1 MPETT
6 KLIAFLAVVAYALGV
21 ATTSFYLQHN
31 DIPNPDLSLFK
42 GHYIYTGLV
51 VLGLILLA
59 SGIAIACIA
68 IYPGLAEAVALFVVM
83 SCLLWVS
90 IRLGLGAIGTTGNDW
105 LTALALTALA
115 LVCGGAA
122 VAGVKLFTHTG
133 GGAWWTTGAVISTIV
148 AVGVALLYA
157 SFYSRHVYPVLP
169 EQFGGGKP
177 KQARLLFSEAG
188 AAEAQELGIPLQ
200 AGRQLSRPV
209 TLLFTGDSFYALRIA
224 EERVV
229 QIAKDDVS
237 GLQEDSIAPYAAD
250 VQTRNRGDVP
260 GLPEAGDEL
269 VLTFDEPAD
278 PASLVAGWNGEPM
291 DAAIVDKRT
300 VNGVDDLHFFASDGK
315 TELPNLG
322 TVELRSGE
330 YMRFFGDTLEV
341 TIAQNE
347 AEVIVKLR
355 EGGGRHRQP
364 ATRPDVMAWTPSTE
378 ATDSLGNASEASA
391 AIEVGSEDPSEADVD
406 F

>member
-59 SGIAIACIA
+59 AGIAIACIA
-68 IYPGLAEAVALFVVM
+68 IYPGFVQAVVLFLVM
-83 SCLLWVS
+83 SFLLWVL
-90 IRLGLGAIGTTGNDW
+90 ILVGLHAIETSGSDS
-105 LTALALTALA
+105 LTALVLTTLA
-115 LVCGGAA
+115 IVCGGAA
-122 VAGVKLFTHTG
+122 VAAIKLFTHTG
-133 GGAWWTTGAVISTIV
+133 GSAWWTTGAVISTIV
-148 AVGVALLYA
+148 AIGVALLYA

-177 KQARLLFSEAG
+177 KQARLLFSEEG

-229 QIAKDDVS
+229 QIAKDDVD
-237 GLQEDSIAPYAAD
+237 GLQEDSVSPYAAD

-269 VLTFDEPAD
+269 VLTFNEPAD

-291 DAAIVDKRT
+291 DAAIVDKHT
-300 VNGVDDLHFFASDGK
+300 VNGVDDLRFFSADGK
-315 TELPNLG
+315 TELPKLG

-330 YMRFFGDTLEV
+330 YRRFFARTLKV
-341 TIAQNE
+341 TIAQND
-347 AEVIVKLR
+347 AEVIVKLQ
-355 EGGGRHRQP
+355 EGSRRHRQP
-364 ATRPDVMAWTPSTE
+364 AARPDVMAWTPSAE
-378 ATDSLGNASEASA
+378 ATDSLGNATEVSPAV
-391 AIEVGSEDPSEADVD
+391 EVGSEDPSEADVD